1 MGLALLATSFM
12 PLSAASDEDM
22 PYTRLS
28 NDISL
33 PLVGLGTSR
42 LLGQDCQNA
51 VTAAIDAGYRLTD
64 TAQMYQNEADV
75 GIAVKQAIASKKLKR
90 EEIFITTK
98 LSSNMTFQ
106 QTLQSTKESL
116 KRLQLD
122 YLDVLLIHAPY
133 QNSKEMYQAMEQLH
147 KQGLIK
153 TLGISNFNVERY
165 NDFIKDCEIIPAIN
179 QCETHVF
186 FQRRDLSK
194 AMGERTKLE
203 AWSPF
208 VNGRNNFFTNETL
221 VKIAQKHNKSVA
233 QVGLRFLIEHDII
246 VIPKSR
252 NAERIRENINIFD
265 FKLDEADKK
274 MIYALDTNHSAFG
287 WGS

>member
-51 VTAAIDAGYRLTD
+51 VTAAIDAGYRLID